1 MYLKL
6 VVAILLAASVP
17 AYAQA
22 QTPSTAKVKKGDAEN
37 VVKIISG
44 NKAKTQTY
52 CDMEKL
58 ASQIEEAS
66 AKKDNKTVEEL
77 SQKVAALE
85 KTLGP
90 EYAALF
96 ERLED
101 ILKDDQLGAEFDSA
115 IAALDKLCAK

>member
-1 MYLKL
+1 M
-6 VVAILLAASVP
+6 
-17 AYAQA
+17 
-22 QTPSTAKVKKGDAEN
+22 
-37 VVKIISG
+37 
-44 NKAKTQTY
+44 
-52 CDMEKL
+52 
-58 ASQIEEAS
+58 
-66 AKKDNKTVEEL
+66 
-77 SQKVAALE
+77 E